1 MDIQDYVRIVKE
13 RWKLVAITVVVVT
26 LGAFIPMLFTK
37 PVYQTSTL
45 LYVSSTQPRLAT
57 YAELLTGK
65 KLAQRTID
73 ELGLDMT
80 PAQLVANVKATP
92 VPELLLHVKVQD
104 TSPERARDIAD
115 TLSAQFVSMMDEL
128 AATDIEAAAANKE
141 AQPPQVLANPATS
154 QSGYSIT
161 MEDPDPK
168 PARVSIEQNA
178 TVPTEPLP
186 TSENRNIVL
195 GLAVGLLLG
204 IALAVIRDWLDA
216 TVKDRR
222 AVEGQI
228 GAPLAGITP
237 DGAGS
242 SGVVVDMS
250 DATSTT
256 GAAYRQLRTNL
267 QFADAANPPHVIVVA
282 SPSPGEESDVTALNL
297 GVALAAAGQS
307 VCVVEADLRRPLVAS
322 TLGIQGA
329 TVAGLSSVLR
339 GEADLADAIRATA
352 FDHLSLLPAGPV
364 PANPSELLGSATTR
378 SVVATL
384 RDRFDYVVFA
394 GAPLLP
400 VTDSAV
406 LSAIS
411 DGALIVAR
419 YGKTKRQHLSEA
431 ADILRG
437 VGATIVGGVL
447 VGAREGTR
455 GSDTYREYLEPQ
467 SASTV

>member
-26 LGAFIPMLFTK
+26 LGAFIPTLFTK

-80 PAQLVANVKATP
+80 PAELVANVKATP
-92 VPELLLHVKVQD
+92 VPELLLHVSVQD

-128 AATDIEAAAANKE
+128 AATDIEAAAANKD
-141 AQPPQVLANPATS
+141 AHPPQVLANPATAE
-154 QSGYSIT
+154 SGYSIT

-178 TVPTEPLP
+178 TVPAEPLP
-186 TSENRNIVL
+186 TSGNRNMVL

-228 GAPLAGITP
+228 GAPLTGITP
-237 DGAGS
+237 DGTES
-242 SGVVVDMS
+242 SRGVVDMS
-250 DATSTT
+250 DATSPM

-267 QFADAANPPHVIVVA
+267 QFADAANPLHVIVVA
-282 SPSPGEESDVTALNL
+282 SPSPGEGSDATALNL

-307 VCVVEADLRRPLVAS
+307 VCVVEADLRKPLVAS

-329 TVAGLSSVLR
+329 TGAGLSSVLR
-339 GEADLADAIRATA
+339 GETDLADAIRATT
-352 FDHLSLLPAGPV
+352 FERLSLLPSGPL
-364 PANPSELLGSATTR
+364 PANPSELLGSAIART
-378 SVVATL
+378 VVATL

-419 YGKTKRQHLSEA
+419 YGTTKRQHLAEA

-455 GSDTYREYLEPQ
+455 GPDTFREYLEPQ

>member
-26 LGAFIPMLFTK
+26 LGAFIPTLFTK

-80 PAQLVANVKATP
+80 PAELVANVKATP

-128 AATDIEAAAANKE
+128 AATDIEAAAANKD
-141 AQPPQVLANPATS
+141 AQPPQVLANPGTAE
-154 QSGYSIT
+154 SGYSIT

-168 PARVSIEQNA
+168 PARVSVEQNA

-186 TSENRNIVL
+186 TSDNRNVVL

-228 GAPLAGITP
+228 GAPLTGITP
-237 DGAGS
+237 DGTES
-242 SGVVVDMS
+242 SGVVDMS
-250 DATSTT
+250 DATSPM

-282 SPSPGEESDVTALNL
+282 SPSPGEGSDATALNL
-297 GVALAAAGQS
+297 GVALAAAGQN
-307 VCVVEADLRRPLVAS
+307 VCVVEADLRKPLVAS
-322 TLGIQGA
+322 TLGIRGA
-329 TVAGLSSVLR
+329 TGAGLSSVLR
-339 GEADLADAIRATA
+339 GETDLADAIRATT
-352 FDHLSLLPAGPV
+352 FEHLSLLPSGPL
-364 PANPSELLGSATTR
+364 PANPSELLGSATART
-378 SVVATL
+378 VVATL

-419 YGKTKRQHLSEA
+419 YGRTKRQHLAEA
-431 ADILRG
+431 ADILHG
-437 VGATIVGGVL
+437 VGATIVGGLL

-455 GSDTYREYLEPQ
+455 GPDTFREYLEPQ
-467 SASTV
+467 AASTV

>member
-13 RWKLVAITVVVVT
+13 RWKIVAVTAVVVT
-26 LGAFIPMLFTK
+26 LGAFIPTLFTK

-73 ELGLDMT
+73 ELDLDMT

-115 TLSAQFVSMMDEL
+115 TLSEQFVSMMDEL
-128 AATDIEAAAANKE
+128 ATTDIEAAAANKE
-141 AQPPQVLANPATS
+141 AQPPQVLASPDTAE
-154 QSGYSIT
+154 SGYSIT

-178 TVPTEPLP
+178 TVPTEALP
-186 TSENRNIVL
+186 TSENRNVVL

-228 GAPLAGITP
+228 GAPLIGTIP

-242 SGVVVDMS
+242 SGGVVDLS
-250 DATSTT
+250 DATSPV
-256 GAAYRQLRTNL
+256 GAAHRQLRTNL

-282 SPSPGEESDVTALNL
+282 SPSPGEDSDVTALNL
-297 GVALAAAGQS
+297 GVALAAAGQT
-307 VCVVEADLRRPLVAS
+307 VCIVEADLRKPLVAS
-322 TLGIQGA
+322 TLGIHGA
-329 TVAGLSSVLR
+329 SGAGLSSVLR
-339 GEADLADAIRATA
+339 GEADLTEAIRTTTYE
-352 FDHLSLLPAGPV
+352 HLSLLPSGQL
-364 PANPSELLGSATTR
+364 PANPSELLGSAAAR

-400 VTDSAV
+400 VTDSAA

-419 YGKTKRQHLSEA
+419 YGKTKRQHLAEA
-431 ADILRG
+431 ADNLRG
-437 VGATIVGGVL
+437 VGATTLGGVL

-455 GSDTYREYLEPQ
+455 GHDAYRDYLEPHQ
-467 SASTV
+467 AATV